1 MPTLRER
8 FADFIRKAFGW
19 IISLFAPTSFGV
31 VDDRG
36 EMYFVSAD
44 RLTVDKSGRLLFW
57 RHGII
62 ICAVV
67 AEDRWQRVL
76 KGITL
81 DDVKSVED

>member
-8 FADFIRKAFGW
+8 STNLIEK
-19 IISLFAPTSFGV
+19 ISNLFAPASFGV
-31 VDDRG
+31 IDNRG

-44 RLTVDKSGRLLFW
+44 RLTITKSGRLLFW
-57 RHGII
+57 KRGF

-67 AEDRWQRVL
+67 AEGQWQRAL

-81 DDVKSVED
+81 DDVKAVED